1 MENGSIPTG
10 SSHVPSYLQKMSIKE
25 NNMIN
30 TTTNRELTAIS
41 GSSGYGSAGKQEFEV
56 EIRTAEI
63 LDGFSLQLRGK
74 VKVNH
79 TAYNKDVLF
88 NSSAYSMVEQITAD
102 INGQS
107 VLLLNQDAEHIAH
120 MNRVNH
126 SSFTQ
131 FENDDVMA
139 LAGQD
144 IKTEQSFVLDLS
156 KYGSAL
162 EYYLLSS
169 PVLTMKLKI
178 RFHKDLA
185 KVFHRGGTVA
195 ATGTVNNYE
204 INNLRL
210 TGDFSDFNND
220 AKNTLIKRY
229 QSPTGVKMV
238 THSFVPQRNTLQATT
253 NHRIQG
259 SYQYRNLV
267 LTRYLPVPTSILAA
281 DKEGGISK
289 TDIVSNIN
297 FTGDALP
304 LNMRVRMDGMNYV
317 NENGTSGCSNKMEHL
332 AGMLK
337 SCLRTPGEN
346 NVGYKLCQ
354 GYKSGLYQPTGVS
367 FVRGNDNFKDI
378 TNSGVNGFFS
388 RGALETEFDT
398 TVDQVNKTLLT
409 VGVVTTTVSIEN
421 GQVSVVR

>member
-1 MENGSIPTG
+1 MEKGSIPTG
-10 SSHVPSYLQKMSIKE
+10 SHVPSYLKKMSVKE
-25 NNMIN
+25 NNMILS
-30 TTTNRELTAIS
+30 TTNRELTAIS
-41 GSSGYGSAGKQEFEV
+41 GNSGYGSNGKQGFEV
-56 EIRTAEI
+56 EIRSAEV
-63 LDGFSLQLRGK
+63 LDGSSLQLRGK

-79 TAYNKDVLF
+79 TDFTQPVLF
-88 NSSAYSMVEQITAD
+88 NSSAYSLVEQITAD
-102 INGQS
+102 INGQN

-120 MNRVNH
+120 MNRTLH

-131 FENDDVMA
+131 FENDDVLA

-144 IKTEQSFVLDLS
+144 IRTEQSFVLDLS
-156 KYGSAL
+156 KYGSDL
-162 EYYLLSS
+162 EYYLISA

-178 RFHKDLA
+178 HFHKDLA
-185 KVFHRGGTVA
+185 KVFHRGGDTV
-195 ATGTVNNYE
+195 ATGTVDSYE

-210 TGDFSDFNND
+210 TGDFCDFNND
-220 AKNTLIKRY
+220 AKNSLIKQY

-238 THSFVPQRNTLQATT
+238 THSFIPQRNPLQATT

-267 LTRYLPVPTSILAA
+267 LARYLPVPTSILPA

-289 TDIVSNIN
+289 TDIVANVN
-297 FTGDALP
+297 LTGGSLP
-304 LNMRVRMDGMNYV
+304 QNMRVRMDGMNYV
-317 NENGTSGCSNKMEHL
+317 NENGSSGCSNKMEHL

-337 SCLRTPGEN
+337 SCLRTPSEN
-346 NVGYKLCQ
+346 NTGYMLCQ
-354 GYKSGLYQPTGVS
+354 GYKSGNYQPTGVS

-378 TNSGVNGFFS
+378 TNSGVNGFYS

-398 TVDQVNKTLLT
+398 LSNQVNKTLLT